1 MCKFIK
7 QLFCKHDWVII
18 NAETPIE
25 NRVVDTN
32 NGKLLQYRCNI
43 GVQVFCVKCD
53 KIEKR
58 ISKFLTRIKMKEIK
72 QRITENAEEYVK
84 TITEK

>member
-25 NRVVDTN
+25 NKVVD
-32 NGKLLQYRCNI
+32 KWL
-43 GVQVFCVKCD
+43 
-53 KIEKR
+53 
-58 ISKFLTRIKMKEIK
+58 
-72 QRITENAEEYVK
+72 
-84 TITEK
+84 